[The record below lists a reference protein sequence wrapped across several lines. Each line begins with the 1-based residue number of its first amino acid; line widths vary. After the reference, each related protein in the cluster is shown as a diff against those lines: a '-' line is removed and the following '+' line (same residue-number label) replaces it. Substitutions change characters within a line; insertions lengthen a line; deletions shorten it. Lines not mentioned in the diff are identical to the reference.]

1 MTGVRA
7 VTDTAS
13 TPPPAAPPVC
23 RNCGAEAP
31 GMFCPACGQ
40 ETSLALP
47 TVRAML
53 REAAGRYVA
62 FDGRMWRTLFAL
74 VSRPGFLTRE
84 YLAGRRRRY
93 IRPGRLFLVLSIGLF
108 ALLRM
113 VGGPTQLFEADAA
126 AGKGDKVTASGAS
139 RKAHTDLS
147 DLLGDVGGDE
157 PDVQPLRDRASRKA
171 HTDLSDL
178 LGDVVGDEPG
188 VQPLRDRAD
197 QFNKLTRQQQMDQI
211 GAGMLR
217 YGPYAMIALLPLFAL
232 LMKIV
237 YLGRARRYPDRPR
250 RYAAHLVFGAHN
262 HAFLFLVVALYV
274 LLPKGPAR
282 DIVALWAIV
291 YLLLSMRAVYGGRWS
306 GVVVRASII
315 FLVYSVFFGLVVAGL
330 VVAAIL
336 IR

>member
-1 MTGVRA
+1 VTGQRA

-13 TPPPAAPPVC
+13 TPLPPAAQPAC

-31 GMFCPACGQ
+31 GTFCPACGQ
-40 ETSLALP
+40 ETTLALP

-93 IRPGRLFLVLSIGLF
+93 IRPARLFLVLSIGLF
-108 ALLRM
+108 ALLRL
-113 VGGPTQLFEADAA
+113 VGGPPQLFEAEL
-126 AGKGDKVTASGAS
+126 GPSQGDKISATGDSGS
-139 RKAHTDLS
+139 GHTDLS
-147 DLLGDVGGDE
+147 GLFADLVG
-157 PDVQPLRDRASRKA
+157 
-171 HTDLSDL
+171 T
-178 LGDVVGDEPG
+178 EPG
-188 VQPLRDRAD
+188 VRPLRDRAD
-197 QFNKLTRQQQMDQI
+197 QFNKLTRQQQIDQI
-211 GAGMLR
+211 GAGLLR
-217 YGPYAMIALLPLFAL
+217 FGPYAMFALLPVFAL
-232 LMKIV
+232 LMKIL

-274 LLPKGPAR
+274 VLPKGPAR
-282 DIVALWAIV
+282 EVLVVWAMV
-291 YLLLSMRAVYGGRWS
+291 FLLLSMRAVYSGRWS
-306 GVVVRASII
+306 GILARATVLL
-315 FLVYSVFFGLVVAGL
+315 FVYSVFFWLVVAGL
-330 VVAAIL
+330 VIAAIL